1 VPTGSDAGLIYL
13 DASALVKVVVEEK
26 ESSALRAWIA
36 TGPDRLSS
44 VVTAVELRRA
54 ARRVAAGVSEVI
66 ARELER
72 ETEVLLRG
80 VQLLTLDEQI
90 AQQAATLEPPT
101 LRSIDAIHL
110 ATALSVDDLSHFVTY
125 DARLAEAAARA
136 GLVVA
141 MPGAR

>member
-1 VPTGSDAGLIYL
+1 MPTGSDAGLIYL

-26 ESSALRAWIA
+26 ESAALRAWIA

-66 ARELER
+66 ARELTR

-101 LRSIDAIHL
+101 LRSLDAIHL

>member
-1 VPTGSDAGLIYL
+1 MPTGSDAGLIYL

-66 ARELER
+66 ARELTR

-101 LRSIDAIHL
+101 LRSLDAIHL

>member
-13 DASALVKVVVEEK
+13 DTSALVKVVIEED

-36 TGPDRLSS
+36 VGSDRLTS
-44 VVTAVELRRA
+44 VIAAVELRRA
-54 ARRVAAGVSEVI
+54 ARRVAASVSAVH

-80 VQLLTLDEQI
+80 LQLLTLDEQI
-90 AQQAATLEPPT
+90 AQEAGALDPPT
-101 LRSIDAIHL
+101 LRSLDAIHL
-110 ATALSVDDLSHFVTY
+110 ATALSVDELSHFVTY
-125 DARLAEAAARA
+125 DVRLAEAATKA
-136 GLVVA
+136 GLAVA

>member
-1 VPTGSDAGLIYL
+1 MGRRIRVTVAFAIAGILTAGFGAGSVWAAGPTPGTPEYVQRDNQNMADAYGRQTAPDGQLNPSYV
-13 DASALVKVVVEEK
+13 SALPG
-26 ESSALRAWIA
+26 A
-36 TGPDRLSS
+36 TNPGYL
-44 VVTAVELRRA
+44 
-54 ARRVAAGVSEVI
+54 
-66 ARELER
+66 
-72 ETEVLLRG
+72 
-80 VQLLTLDEQI
+80 QQI

>member
-66 ARELER
+66 ARELTR

-101 LRSIDAIHL
+101 LRSIDVIHL